1 MKRLLLF
8 AALIA
13 WSGMASAVVYKWVD
27 AQGKLQYGDRPP
39 DGVHAEVVEL
49 LGTHVA
55 ARRFGAAA
63 VSAACPLRHGGS
75 PQRLRPPKLDD
86 TKAAVA
92 ADVAQTRDKQCTD
105 AQDRYKKLI
114 EGRRIY
120 KTGPDG
126 ERQYMSSAGDRHRA
140 AQRQARHRYDLQQHD
155 LTGRGGPQALGF
167 ASPGSSRLCSLG
179 KPHAVFLRAA
189 MRFAAQ
195 RAKP

>member
-49 LGTHVA
+49 LVSHSGATRSASTAAPAPA
-55 ARRFGAAA
+55 ARNAA
-63 VSAACPLRHGGS
+63 VPAAKDS
-75 PQRLRPPKLDD
+75 DD
-86 TKAAVA
+86 KKAVA
-92 ADVAQTRDKQCTD
+92 QDVAQSRDKQCSD

-114 EGRRIY
+114 EGRRLY

-126 ERQYMSSAGDRHRA
+126 ERQFMSSEEID
-140 AQRQARHRYDLQQHD
+140 
-155 LTGRGGPQALGF
+155 TE
-167 ASPGSSRLCSLG
+167 RLN
-179 KPHAVFLRAA
+179 
-189 MRFAAQ
+189 
-195 RAKP
+195 AKRDIDSICNSAT